1 MSYTDRIRPK
11 ISVSQGLAVL
21 VLGNDFG
28 LNGVCQVWL
37 RLPLKDRIPEAIHR
51 RNKVVGHSVV
61 PLAEMGACLVARW
74 KMKCIRLLEL
84 RRS

>member
-1 MSYTDRIRPK
+1 MVAKQEEAEPTARKQQPPASCVP
-11 ISVSQGLAVL
+11 SL
-21 VLGNDFG
+21 VAA
-28 LNGVCQVWL
+28 
-37 RLPLKDRIPEAIHR
+37 LKDRIPEAIHR

-61 PLAEMGACLVARW
+61 PLAEMGACLVAGW